1 MFNENLNEE
10 CFFLFFFFFLFFI
23 KFIYNV
29 VNFEN
34 MKWRTTQS
42 LHLTSSISLND
53 NVSFE
58 YFFFLLLKLIR
69 SGGNLTLKLSF
80 ALTLANLL
88 FPCCFRGS
96 RGGCYGDSTII
107 KERERVQ
114 DLQSN
119 RLYSQKQSA
128 KIE

>member
-1 MFNENLNEE
+1 M
-10 CFFLFFFFFLFFI
+10 FFLFFFFFLFFI

-53 NVSFE
+53 IMSHLST
-58 YFFFLLLKLIR
+58 FFFLLLKLIR

-88 FPCCFRGS
+88 FPCCIRGS